1 MPAQIFN
8 FSQSLRSGLFSVIL
22 TAGLLAASGCGSKP
36 PATAPAPARPP
47 AAKAGVAAAEVKKP
61 ASSVQS
67 VFVASS
73 NSKNPFFPGSSR
85 ISDAVVRAATEP
97 ESGRKQETTGNALML
112 ALQAGFQGIVGVGV
126 DRVALINN
134 ATLELDRDTW
144 LSVVLDG
151 HEQKVRVRATKIMR
165 GSITLLINGQ
175 PQPIVLNVFKK
186 K

>member
-8 FSQSLRSGLFSVIL
+8 FSQSLRNGLFGVIL
-22 TAGLLAASGCGSKP
+22 AVGFLAASGCGSKA
-36 PATAPAPARPP
+36 PASAPARPP
-47 AAKAGVAAAEVKKP
+47 VAKAGARDAAAEAKKP
-61 ASSVQS
+61 AVSVQS
-67 VFVASS
+67 VFVVPS

-85 ISDAVVRAATEP
+85 ISDPVMRSATEP
-97 ESGRKQETTGNALML
+97 EPGRKQETAGNALVT
-112 ALQAGFQGIVGVGV
+112 ALQAGFQGIVGVGA

-151 HEQKVRVRATKIMR
+151 HEQKIRVRATKIMR